1 MKTITKSEFKK
12 VGEEWTALDAE
23 YDGEFQAFLDN
34 PAVIT
39 SENLGSISKERFEKL
54 AKEWIS
60 LDTEYD
66 NFFQSFLD
74 NPSAHLPE
82 KLAQFRD
89 MQGRIYPLE
98 DEIYKVAERF
108 FSAEEIQKLKAK
120 QKRLFDMGLELYQV
134 AEGTMII
141 QD

>member
-23 YDGEFQAFLDN
+23 YDGEFQA
-34 PAVIT
+34 
-39 SENLGSISKERFEKL
+39 
-54 AKEWIS
+54 
-60 LDTEYD
+60 
-66 NFFQSFLD
+66 FLD